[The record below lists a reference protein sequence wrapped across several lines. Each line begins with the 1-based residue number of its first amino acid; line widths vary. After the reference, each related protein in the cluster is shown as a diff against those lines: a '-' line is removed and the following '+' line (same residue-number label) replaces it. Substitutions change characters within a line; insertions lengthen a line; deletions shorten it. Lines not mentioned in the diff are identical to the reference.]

1 MRACFMSGCTRTS
14 LATTVTSSR
23 GSFSS
28 PASMALISC
37 AISSA
42 TRSWR
47 WFVELISVLLPHFL
61 DDLHCL
67 IDQERAED
75 AVRLAQYFLQH
86 FVHVLLFIRNRHHTY
101 HRSLPGVVMLQFR
114 HGDVEIAPQLVFQA
128 AQDLAFVLQRL
139 GVGNVQLEGEQADWH
154 LRSGESL
161 SGLFLAG

>member
-1 MRACFMSGCTRTS
+1 MKCSSGTRRSCSRSTSSRRINPEACSSALIASACSLFVPFTLMNTRACFISGCTRTS

-86 FVHVLLFIRNRHHTY
+86 FVHVL
-101 HRSLPGVVMLQFR
+101 
-114 HGDVEIAPQLVFQA
+114 
-128 AQDLAFVLQRL
+128 
-139 GVGNVQLEGEQADWH
+139 
-154 LRSGESL
+154 
-161 SGLFLAG
+161 